1 MADREGDRYATGR
14 GEGDVMRLEKECKPH
29 IPNAGEAAIIQRAG
43 LEPFE
48 FIVQYEDWQFLRLT
62 KRKTGELVV
71 IDKQRQMVA
80 HSK

>member
-1 MADREGDRYATGR
+1 
-14 GEGDVMRLEKECKPH
+14 MRLEKECKPH